1 MIANRK
7 GVISMP
13 RMRADSRARR
23 LSGKETISLMKRLL
37 KRMFGSYG
45 WQIAL
50 AIVCILLSSG
60 ASVMG
65 NMFMGT
71 VLIDGFILPTINGTT
86 TNFLGIP
93 MDLPAA
99 IFIMIGIY
107 GTGLIAAYGY
117 QVLVSIVGQ
126 GTQKRIRDELF
137 SHMET
142 LPLSYFD
149 SRTHGDMMSVYT
161 NDIDTLRELIS
172 RVMPAILQSLVTMI
186 MAFVMMATLSW
197 ALLIVVIVFFI
208 IILTFVLNT
217 SKRSSRYFI
226 GQQRGLGAVNGYIE
240 EMTSGQKV
248 IKVFNH
254 EAATKAGFDVLN
266 DNLCQQTTNA
276 AKFSNLLGPVV
287 NNLSNLQFVV
297 LALIGAL
304 LIIGVDA
311 GRIDPNV
318 VNINP
323 GVIVSFLMLGRQFVM
338 PISQI
343 AMNIN
348 MVVMAMAGAQRIFE
362 MMDAP
367 SEIDNGYVMLVNA
380 KEGENG
386 EPVESETR
394 TGKWAW
400 KHPHQDGRI
409 TYTWLK
415 GKINLYDVDFSYVP
429 GKTVL
434 HNVTLYA
441 EPGQKIAFVGPTGAG
456 KTTITNLLNRF
467 YDIDDGKIRFDDI
480 NINKIKKADLRRALG
495 MVLQETN
502 LFTDTVRENIRY
514 GNPEATDEQV
524 EEAAKL
530 ANADGFIRMLPNGY
544 DTVLAGAGAG
554 LSQGQRQLLSIARA
568 ACANPPVLILD
579 EATSSI
585 DSRTEKLVAEGMD
598 AIMKGRTVFVI
609 AHRLSTIQD
618 SDVILVLEQGE
629 ITERGNHESLLK
641 QKGKYHALYTG
652 GKVGGAE

>member
-1 MIANRK
+1 
-7 GVISMP
+7 MP
-13 RMRADSRARR
+13 RMRADSRARK
-23 LSGKETISLMKRLL
+23 LSGKETLSLMKRLL
-37 KRMFGSYG
+37 GRMFKSYG

-60 ASVMG
+60 ASVAG
-65 NMFMGT
+65 NLFMGT
-71 VLIDGFILPTINGTT
+71 ILIDGFILPTIHGNPTS
-86 TNFLGIP
+86 FLGIP
-93 MDLPAA
+93 MDLSTA
-99 IFIMIGIY
+99 IFIMIGVY
-107 GTGLIAAYGY
+107 GIGIISAYAY
-117 QVLVSIVGQ
+117 QVLVSIIGQ
-126 GTQKRIRDELF
+126 GTQKKIRDELF

-172 RVMPAILQSLVTMI
+172 RVMPAILQSLVTMV

-197 ALLIVVIVFFI
+197 ALLLVVIAFFFV
-208 IILTFVLNT
+208 ILAFVLRT

-240 EMTSGQKV
+240 EMTAGQKV

-254 EAATKAGFDVLN
+254 EAATKEGFDVLN
-266 DNLCQQTTNA
+266 DNLCAQTTNA
-276 AKFSNLLGPVV
+276 AKSSNIMGPVV

-297 LALIGAL
+297 LALVGAL
-304 LIIGVDA
+304 LIVGIDA

-318 VNINP
+318 VNMNP

-338 PISQI
+338 PINQI

-348 MVVMAMAGAQRIFE
+348 MVIMAMAGAQRIFE
-362 MMDAP
+362 MMDAT
-367 SEIDNGYVMLVNA
+367 SEKDEGYVLLVNA
-380 KEGENG
+380 LEDENG
-386 EPVESETR
+386 NPVESETR

-400 KHPHQDGRI
+400 KHPHKDGTT
-409 TYTWLK
+409 TYKWLK

-429 GKTVL
+429 GKRIL

-480 NINKIKKADLRRALG
+480 NINKIKKSDLRRALG

-524 EEAAKL
+524 VEAAKL

-568 ACANPPVLILD
+568 ACANPPALILD

-585 DSRTEKLVAEGMD
+585 DSRTEKLVAQGMD

-618 SDVILVLEQGE
+618 SDVIMVLEQGE
-629 ITERGNHESLLK
+629 IIERGNHESLLK
-641 QKGKYHALYTG
+641 QKGKYYTLYTG
-652 GKVGGAE
+652 GQVTEE